1 LKKYKHLLFDLD
13 HTLWDYDTNAKETLL
28 ELFES
33 RGLGAYG
40 YFDEVKFIS
49 TFFEVNAKLWRDYN
63 AGVISKYYI
72 RQQRFAVVFQ
82 TLGLPEKYFP
92 EHFDR
97 DYVMECPKK
106 SNAIPY
112 AKELLAYLDGKYQ
125 MHIITN
131 GFDDAQ
137 TLKLENS
144 GFAKYFDKIVTSES
158 CGAKKPSKQI
168 FDYTLKL
175 ISANN
180 TECIM
185 IGDNLQADILGAKNA
200 NIDQVYFNPLS
211 VPHAEEITI
220 EIKSLA
226 ELQAHL

>member
-40 YFDEVKFIS
+40 YFDEQKFIN
-49 TFFEVNAKLWRDYN
+49 TFFEINLKLWSDYN
-63 AGVISKYYI
+63 LGLISKYYI
-72 RQQRFAVVFQ
+72 RQQRFAMIFQ

-97 DYVMECPKK
+97 DYVLECPKK
-106 SNAIPY
+106 SNTIPH
-112 AKELLAYLDGKYQ
+112 AKELLSYLEGKYQ

-137 TLKLENS
+137 TLKLNNS
-144 GFAKYFDKIVTSES
+144 GLAKYFDKMVTSES

-168 FDYTLKL
+168 FEYTLKQ
-175 ISANN
+175 ISATND
-180 TECIM
+180 ECIM
-185 IGDNLQADILGAKNA
+185 IGDNLNADILGAKNA
-200 NIDQVYFNPLS
+200 QIDQVYFNPES
-211 VPHAEEITI
+211 VPHKEEITI
-220 EIKSLA
+220 EVRSLA
-226 ELQAHL
+226 ELQSHL